1 MSHFVAC
8 IDVWAPA
15 VRDAVRRVAP
25 PELEL
30 HFAQSYDE
38 AEQLALVERAEFI
51 LAGWAAVT
59 EPMLKHAKKLRMI
72 EKWGIGVDRIDVE
85 AARRMKIPLAITA
98 EIGRAHV

>member
-8 IDVWAPA
+8 LDVWPPA
-15 VRDAVRRVAP
+15 VREVVRRVAP

-38 AEQLALVERAEFI
+38 AEQLALVENAEVI

-59 EPMLKHAKKLRMI
+59 GLYDGGGARARFDAAGAPASLRM
-72 EKWGIGVDRIDVE
+72 RQ
-85 AARRMKIPLAITA
+85 
-98 EIGRAHV
+98 